1 MEKGQWEKMIRIQQL
16 QVYLAHFIMELHMAK
31 LTPSEG
37 RNVWTPFGYRWL
49 GSFGVTRLG

>member
-1 MEKGQWEKMIRIQQL
+1 MIRVQQL

-37 RNVWTPFGYRWL
+37 RNVWAPFGYRWL